1 MKQLSEKSILVV
13 AIFVLSMV
21 VVLQIVRVNRLKS
34 QLKSQTETTEYAI
47 NALEKCSGHL
57 SEISGKVVSLREQL
71 KTIPK

>member
-57 SEISGKVVSLREQL
+57 SEISGKVISLREQL

>member
-47 NALEKCSGHL
+47 NALEKCSGHR